1 MNITMRTFTIELR
14 KEKRTGVLP
23 LMLAVGILGAAYDFA
38 FFLVRKDTLLN
49 LPLAPM
55 DVLLTQLYGM
65 IMVLNMF
72 GIIVA
77 ACMIYNME
85 FKGSAVKKMYML
97 PASVPIMYFCKFLI
111 LTIMLLIV
119 TVFQNLALTRIGL
132 TNLPQG
138 TFEFEAMLSFAGY
151 SFITSMPVLS
161 FMMFVSSRFENI
173 WVPLGIGVAG
183 FLSGMALA
191 ASNNILFCVHPFVVM
206 LKPAVAMS
214 AQPDSIVVIFSLIE
228 SAIFLFA
235 GLWATKRKCCE

>member
-1 MNITMRTFTIELR
+1 MRTLAIELR
-14 KEKRTGVLP
+14 KGKRTGIIP
-23 LMLAVGILGAAYDFA
+23 LMLAVGILGAAYA
-38 FFLVRKDTLLN
+38 FINFVVRKDTLLN
-49 LPLAPM
+49 LPLDPM

-97 PASVPIMYFCKFLI
+97 PMSVPAMYLCKFWI
-111 LTIMLLIV
+111 LTVMLLV
-119 TVFQNLALTRIGL
+119 AVCFQNLALAKIGV
-132 TNLPQG
+132 TDLPQG
-138 TFEFEAMLSFAGY
+138 TFEAHTLISFAGY
-151 SFITSMPVLS
+151 SFVTSMPVLS
-161 FMMFVSSRFENI
+161 FMIFISSRFENM

-191 ASNNILFCVHPFVVM
+191 TSDIALFMAHPFVVM

-214 AQPDSIVVIFSLIE
+214 AQPDIIVVIVSLAETIL
-228 SAIFLFA
+228 FLFA
-235 GLWATKRKCCE
+235 GLWAAKKLRYE